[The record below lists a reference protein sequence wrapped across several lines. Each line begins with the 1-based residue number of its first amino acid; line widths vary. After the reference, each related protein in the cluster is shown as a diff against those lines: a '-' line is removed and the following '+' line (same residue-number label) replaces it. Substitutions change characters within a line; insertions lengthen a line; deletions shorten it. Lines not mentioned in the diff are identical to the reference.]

1 MKSDVQGTNLAAD
14 ILIVDDTPDSLRLLY
29 HMLAERGHA
38 PRMVTN
44 GREALEA
51 VQIAVPDL
59 ILLDIMMPE
68 MNGFEVCRHLKADPQ
83 TQDIPIIFISAIE
96 ATDDKIN
103 AFAAGGVDYI
113 TKPFHFKEVIARV
126 EAHLTIR
133 RLQRQV
139 ERANRELEQRIAELQ
154 TRNEE
159 LAAYDHTVAHDL
171 KAPLSTIIS
180 GVDVLEE
187 IWDTTPPEALKEYFQ
202 IIRRNAH
209 RMNNII
215 EELMILSGLRQA
227 QEVTIQPLD
236 MSSIVSAALDRL
248 VELIRDR
255 QAQIVTP
262 DQWPVAVGYGPWI
275 EEVWVN
281 YISNAIKYGGETP
294 HVVLGATMESDTE
307 IRFWVRDNGP
317 GISPEDRERLFT
329 PFERLSQVR
338 AQGYG
343 LGLSI
348 VRRIVEKLGRKVE
361 VESEPGNGSVFSFT
375 LPAWSGGGNQ
385 TPVAINRK

>member
-1 MKSDVQGTNLAAD
+1 M
-14 ILIVDDTPDSLRLLY
+14 PP
-29 HMLAERGHA
+29 EW
-38 PRMVTN
+38 VTN

-133 RLQRQV
+133 QLQRQV

-375 LPAWSGGGNQ
+375 LPAWSGGNQ